1 VAVVQSCLTALLA
14 NEEAARQRVENLLDQ
29 SADLREYRP

>member
-1 VAVVQSCLTALLA
+1 VAVVQSCLNALLA

-29 SADLREYRP
+29 GAELRE